1 LNVYKSVDQ
10 TLFIGK
16 NTASIIFNF
25 EIIMPIVTLTTDLG
39 YRDPYLA
46 IVKAVLLQKISN
58 VQTIDLSC
66 DIKDNNIS
74 DAAFILKNSIGFFPP
89 DSIHLVGVKFIMGV
103 KAMNNNHS
111 VDNTRYLATR
121 YKDQYVICPDNG
133 LITLLDENFAEKV
146 YQLYYNDPAQHN
158 FFLKDVFVEA
168 AAQISQGKALSEIGM
183 ETGDYYKAFQFS
195 SFSTPENLKGKSIYI
210 DDFGNIITNITKDM
224 FYKTLGKRKFS
235 IVLPGARISKIS
247 NTYDDVK
254 VGDALAMF
262 NGFGYLEIALNGK
275 SAYKM
280 LYPRDVGRS
289 FDFNLIIE
297 FND

>member
-1 LNVYKSVDQ
+1 
-10 TLFIGK
+10 
-16 NTASIIFNF
+16 
-25 EIIMPIVTLTTDLG
+25 MPIVTLTTDLG

-46 IVKAVLLQKISN
+46 IVKACLLQKVNN
-58 VQTIDLSC
+58 VQIIDLSC

-74 DAAFILKNSIGFFPP
+74 DAAFILKNSIGFFPEN
-89 DSIHLVGVKFIMGV
+89 SIHLVGVKFILGF
-103 KAMNNNHS
+103 KAMNNNNHN
-111 VDNTRYLATR
+111 VDNSRYLVTR
-121 YKDQYVICPDNG
+121 YKNQFVICPDNG
-133 LITLLDENFAEKV
+133 LITLLDEGFTEKV
-146 YQLYYNDPAQHN
+146 YQLYYESAAQHN
-158 FFLKDVFVEA
+158 FFIKDVFVDA
-168 AAQISQGKALSEIGM
+168 AAQISAGKELKDIGM
-183 ETGDYYKAFQFS
+183 ETADYYKAYQFS

-210 DDFGNIITNITKDM
+210 DDFGNIITNITKEE

-235 IVLPGARISKIS
+235 IVLPGARINKIS
-247 NTYDDVK
+247 ETYDDVK

-280 LYPRDVGRS
+280 LYPREVGRS

>member
-1 LNVYKSVDQ
+1 
-10 TLFIGK
+10 
-16 NTASIIFNF
+16 
-25 EIIMPIVTLTTDLG
+25 MPIVTLTTDLG

-46 IVKAVLLQKISN
+46 IVKAVLLQKVN
-58 VQTIDLSC
+58 HVQIIDLSC

-74 DAAFILKNSIGFFPP
+74 DAAFILKNSIDFFPAG
-89 DSIHLVGVKFIMGV
+89 SIHLIGVKFIMGV
-103 KAMNNNHS
+103 KSINNNHS
-111 VDNTRYLATR
+111 VDNTRYLAAK

-133 LITLLDENFAEKV
+133 LITLLDENFNEKV
-146 YQLYYNDPAQHN
+146 YQLYYDNPAQHN
-158 FFLKDVFVEA
+158 FFLKDVFVDA

-183 ETGDYYKAFQFS
+183 ETNDYYKAFQFS

-235 IVLPGARISKIS
+235 IVLPGARINKIS

>member
-1 LNVYKSVDQ
+1 
-10 TLFIGK
+10 
-16 NTASIIFNF
+16 
-25 EIIMPIVTLTTDLG
+25 MPIVTLTTDLG

-46 IVKAVLLQKISN
+46 IVKACLLQKVNN
-58 VQTIDLSC
+58 VQIIDLSC

-74 DAAFILKNSIGFFPP
+74 DAAFILKNSIGFFP
-89 DSIHLVGVKFIMGV
+89 DNSIHLVGVKFILGF
-103 KAMNNNHS
+103 KTMNNNHN
-111 VDNTRYLATR
+111 VDNSRYMVTK
-121 YKDQYVICPDNG
+121 YKNQFVICPDNG
-133 LITLLDENFAEKV
+133 LITLLDEGFNEKV
-146 YQLYYNDPAQHN
+146 FQLYYDNPAQHN
-158 FFLKDVFVEA
+158 FFIKDVFVDA
-168 AAQISQGKALSEIGM
+168 AAQISAGKELKDIGM
-183 ETGDYYKAFQFS
+183 ETADYYKAYQFS

-210 DDFGNIITNITKDM
+210 DDFGNIITNITKDE

-235 IVLPGARISKIS
+235 IVLPGARINKIS
-247 NTYDDVK
+247 ETYDDVK

-280 LYPRDVGRS
+280 LYPREVGRS

>member
-1 LNVYKSVDQ
+1 
-10 TLFIGK
+10 
-16 NTASIIFNF
+16 
-25 EIIMPIVTLTTDLG
+25 MPIITLTTDLG

-46 IVKAVLLQKISN
+46 IVKACLFQKIQN
-58 VQTIDLSC
+58 VNIIDLSC

-74 DAAFILKNSIGFFPP
+74 DAAFILKNSIRFFP
-89 DSIHLVGVKFIMGV
+89 DNSVHLVGVKFIVSAGNFNQT
-103 KAMNNNHS
+103 KG
-111 VDNTRYLATR
+111 VDNTRYLVTHF
-121 YKDQYVICPDNG
+121 KNQYVVCPDNG
-133 LITLLDENFAEKV
+133 FITLLDEGFSGKV
-146 YQLYYNDPAQHN
+146 YQLYFENPSQHN

-168 AAQISQGKALSEIGM
+168 AAHISAGKALGDIAV
-183 ETGDYYKAFQFS
+183 ETADYYKAFQFS

-210 DDFGNIITNITKDM
+210 DDFGNIITNITKEQ
-224 FYKTLGKRKFS
+224 FYTALGKRKFT
-235 IVLPGARISKIS
+235 IILPGTRIAKIS
-247 NTYDDVK
+247 DTYDDVK
-254 VGDALAMF
+254 IGDALAMF